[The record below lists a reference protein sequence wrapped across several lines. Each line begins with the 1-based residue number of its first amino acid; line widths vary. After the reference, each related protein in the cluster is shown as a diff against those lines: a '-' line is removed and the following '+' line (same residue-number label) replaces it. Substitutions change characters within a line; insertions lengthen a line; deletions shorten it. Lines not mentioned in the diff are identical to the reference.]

1 MIHNFDGVASGVVS
15 GCSCESYAI
24 AVTRPGD
31 EAAMASIGDRMTQ
44 AFSEA
49 CVFLSLLFQN
59 VIFAA
64 S

>member
-1 MIHNFDGVASGVVS
+1 MNLRRLQKYD
-15 GCSCESYAI
+15 I
-24 AVTRPGD
+24 AVTGPSD
-31 EAAMASIGDRMTQ
+31 KAAMASIGDRKTQ

>member
-1 MIHNFDGVASGVVS
+1 MALDRTCFGLPLHLSVF
-15 GCSCESYAI
+15 
-24 AVTRPGD
+24 AVTGPSD
-31 EAAMASIGDRMTQ
+31 KAAMASIGDRKTQ